1 MTEEQINA
9 TAPTANNGHTGDTI
23 LATLGKTFFNA
34 NPAITGITTTCAT
47 EATIAMESTSM
58 IPVGAPFVLD
68 AATNNGAI
76 NLLVRN
82 GVANAAKHVLNVVNA
97 TDKETFAFAK
107 NATTFDAAP
116 PGQHPTKINP
126 SLALF
131 SNPNIWPTKNP
142 SNGIMVNCNKDPR
155 NTRADPFTESICLND
170 PSSNVTPMPS
180 MAIPNAGVTIS
191 DFESGATTVGL
202 KSQTSAPKTIHSRNK
217 FASVFKLNSS
227 EYLKFIAFVFA
238 LKSPLLS
245 LLLLLHAFFFAQK
258 PTLEEEEEDNGEE
271 ENAVVACCA
280 FNEKL
285 FFFTLLLNEKATR
298 GELFPTAL
306 KTLTPSPPHKKP
318 PPPKLFLLQAEE
330 EEDEEEEERT
340 GQNRCS
346 RVCTVAAENIIII
359 IAYVYLSLSLYSVWT
374 LSKHFREKKADF

>member
-1 MTEEQINA
+1 
-9 TAPTANNGHTGDTI
+9 
-23 LATLGKTFFNA
+23 
-34 NPAITGITTTCAT
+34 
-47 EATIAMESTSM
+47 MESTSM

-68 AATNNGAI
+68 DATNSGAI
-76 NLLVRN
+76 NLLVKN

-170 PSSNVTPMPS
+170 PSSNVTPTPS

-202 KSQTSAPKTIHSRNK
+202 KSPTRAPMTIHSGNK
-217 FASVFKLNSS
+217 FASVFKLDSI

-238 LKSPLLS
+238 VTSPLLF
-245 LLLLLHAFFFAQK
+245 LLLLVYSFFFAQK
-258 PTLEEEEEDNGEE
+258 PTLEEEEDKEEE
-271 ENAVVACCA
+271 ENTVVFACCA

-285 FFFTLLLNEKATR
+285 VFFTLLLLETAR
-298 GELFPTAL
+298 DELFPTPTTKDPFL
-306 KTLTPSPPHKKP
+306 RPLGDHPNPSLYHLSPPQQK
-318 PPPKLFLLQAEE
+318 PPPKLFF
-330 EEDEEEEERT
+330 EDEEEDLEEST
-340 GQNRCS
+340 QFKRCCC
-346 RVCTVAAENIIII
+346 VCTVAAEIIVI
-359 IAYVYLSLSLYSVWT
+359 IASSKSLFTRIIMDSFALFF
-374 LSKHFREKKADF
+374 LLNN

>member
-1 MTEEQINA
+1 MYPNINPSACKQITANKISCPAPKIASECFPMTEEQINA

-34 NPAITGITTTCAT
+34 NPAITGNTTTCAT

-68 AATNNGAI
+68 DATNSGAI
-76 NLLVRN
+76 NLLVKN

-142 SNGIMVNCNKDPR
+142 SNGIMVNCNNDPR

-202 KSQTSAPKTIHSRNK
+202 KSPTRAPKTIHSGNK
-217 FASVFKLNSS
+217 FASVFKLDSI
-227 EYLKFIAFVFA
+227 EYIFIAFVFA
-238 LKSPLLS
+238 VTSPLLF
-245 LLLLLHAFFFAQK
+245 LLLILLYSFFFAQK
-258 PTLEEEEEDNGEE
+258 PTLEEEEDKEEE
-271 ENAVVACCA
+271 ENTVVACCA

-285 FFFTLLLNEKATR
+285 FFFILLLNETTR
-298 GELFPTAL
+298 DELFPTAL
-306 KTLTPSPPHKKP
+306 AKDP
-318 PPPKLFLLQAEE
+318 FL
-330 EEDEEEEERT
+330 RP
-340 GQNRCS
+340 
-346 RVCTVAAENIIII
+346 
-359 IAYVYLSLSLYSVWT
+359 
-374 LSKHFREKKADF
+374 